1 MPGGKGRPAVK
12 DCIFSAA
19 SSIGFGL
26 AVGERGDDQILE
38 HLLVGGRQ
46 QRGVD
51 AHPPQ
56 FALGVEREADHA
68 ATGLAFD
75 FEAPKLLL
83 RLLKLGLNGLG
94 FFHHAHD
101 IHGVDLLLSRRQR
114 R

>member
-19 SSIGFGL
+19 ARSALALPSANAATIRSSSISLSAG
-26 AVGERGDDQILE
+26 ANS
-38 HLLVGGRQ
+38 
-46 QRGVD
+46 
-51 AHPPQ
+51 
-56 FALGVEREADHA
+56 DHA
-68 ATGLAFD
+68 TTGLAFD